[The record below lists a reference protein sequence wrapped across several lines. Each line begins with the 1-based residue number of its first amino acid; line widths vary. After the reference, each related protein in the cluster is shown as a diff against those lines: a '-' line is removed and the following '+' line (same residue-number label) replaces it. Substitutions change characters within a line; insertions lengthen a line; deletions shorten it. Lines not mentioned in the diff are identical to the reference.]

1 MLDGGSYYGTV
12 HMEVAKEGSVRG
24 RDGVWF
30 RQTIRYGG
38 KIPLGNP
45 TGTSDDELIF
55 LDAIMPAS

>member
-24 RDGVWF
+24 RDSVWF

-38 KIPLGNP
+38 TIPLGNP
-45 TGTSDDELIF
+45 TGID
-55 LDAIMPAS
+55 P